1 MNSPLIF
8 ITESNRFSPRAVS
21 QLSSAA
27 RVELADVHDRGDLL
41 KNIGAADVLW
51 VRLRNQIDRE
61 VMDAAPRLRAIATPT
76 TGLNHVDTGY
86 AQSRGIEVISL
97 RGETEFLRN
106 IHATGEHTLALILA
120 LVRHVPSA
128 ARHVTDGGW
137 DRDVFRG
144 RELHG
149 KTAGIVGFGRVGGM
163 VADYLRA
170 FGMRI
175 LVTDP
180 ILRDA
185 PGREVEMTSLEDL
198 LQQADLVTLH
208 VSLTEQTRGFFGHRE
223 FSLMKNDAW
232 FINTS
237 RGELIEEA
245 ALFNALES
253 GKIAGAALDVLCDE
267 HSSGMQDH
275 PLVAY
280 ARTRENLLI
289 TPHIGGCTLESMEQ
303 TEEFLA
309 GKVVCFLESS
319 AEHASAGTSQRKD
332 HA

>member
-1 MNSPLIF
+1 MNLPLIF
-8 ITESNRFSPRAVS
+8 VAESNRFSPRALS
-21 QLSSAA
+21 QLRFAA
-27 RVELADVHDRGDLL
+27 RVELADVHDRNDLL
-41 KNIGAADVLW
+41 KDISATDVLW

-61 VMDAAPRLRAIATPT
+61 VIDAARRLRAIATPT
-76 TGLNHVDTGY
+76 TGLNHVDVGY

-128 ARHVTDGGW
+128 ARHVTEGGW

-149 KTAGIVGFGRVGGM
+149 KTAGIVGYGRVGRM
-163 VADYLRA
+163 VAGYLRA

-180 ILRDA
+180 MMKDA
-185 PGREVEMTSLEDL
+185 PACEVQMAPLEDL

-208 VSLTEQTRGFFGHRE
+208 VSLTEQTRGFFGQRE
-223 FSLMKNDAW
+223 FALIKNGAW

-237 RGELIEEA
+237 RGELIDEA
-245 ALFNALES
+245 ALLHVLET
-253 GKIAGAALDVLCDE
+253 GRIAGAALDVLRDE

-275 PLVAY
+275 ALVAY

-289 TPHIGGCTLESMEQ
+289 TPHIAGCTLESMEL

-309 GKVVCFLESS
+309 GRVVRFLESS
-319 AEHASAGTSQRKD
+319 AEPAGAGTSQRKD
-332 HA
+332 RA